1 MLWYFLQFALTPLFP
16 SFFKRLQSKNIERAR
31 VKQPLLIAMNHPNSF
46 MDAMAFTYLLQFPR
60 TYFMARGDAFKK
72 GMVSKLLYSIGLLPI
87 FRFKDVGYESAKKNV
102 DSFRMV
108 YKKLAER
115 RKLIVFAEGY
125 SVQERRLIPIKK
137 GTAKMALG
145 FIEQGG
151 RDDIQ
156 ILPVGV
162 TYSTPATFRGDAYF
176 QVGEPILVKDY
187 YEEYKQH
194 PPQAII
200 KLTKEIE
207 DRLKPLTLNLNDKEN
222 DTVIEQLQFILKAQ
236 YLEEHHLNYHKLEDH
251 QKYWQFIVAK
261 LNNLTAKHPRETASF
276 REEVNV
282 YYNELKQLKLRD
294 HLIYEASKDKSY
306 VTIVNLFLLLVGFPV
321 YAIGKALNFIPY
333 YFAKRVADKTCKNI
347 EFYTAV
353 NFGVGSLILIV
364 LLPIEVLIVWLIF
377 KCTNAILIYIFIKSA
392 FGFMGLQYTTFKKK
406 ILGAFRLK
414 KIKNTNT
421 DLYNNLLNQ
430 RELIINFIMKIS

>member
-16 SFFKRLQSKNIERAR
+16 SFFKRLQGKNIERAR
-31 VKQPLLIAMNHPNSF
+31 VKEPLLIAMNHPNSF
-46 MDAMAFTYLLQFPR
+46 MDAMAFTYLIQFPR

-72 GMVSKLLYSIGLLPI
+72 GITSKLLYSIGLLPI
-87 FRFKDVGYESAKKNV
+87 FRFKDVGYEGAKKNV
-102 DSFRMV
+102 ESFRMV
-108 YKKLAER
+108 YKKLEER

-162 TYSTPATFRGDAYF
+162 TYSTPSKFRGDAYF
-176 QVGEPILVKDY
+176 QVGEPIIVKDY
-187 YEEYKQH
+187 YEGYKQQ
-194 PPQAII
+194 PPQTIL

-207 DRLKPLTLNLNDKEN
+207 DRLKKLTLNLTDKEN
-222 DTVIEQLQFILKAQ
+222 DVVIEQLQPILKKQ
-236 YLEEHHLNYHKLEDH
+236 YVEEHGLNYHTLADH
-251 QKYWQFIVAK
+251 QKYWEFIVAK
-261 LNNLTAKHPRETASF
+261 LNNLTEVNPKGLASY
-276 REEVNV
+276 REEVNL
-282 YYNELKQLKLRD
+282 YSTQLKEIGIRD
-294 HLIYEASKDKSY
+294 HLIKTAVKNKSY
-306 VTIVNLFLLLVGFPV
+306 LTFINLFVLIAGFPI
-321 YAIGKALNFIPY
+321 YLIGKLLNYPAY
-333 YFAKRVADKTCKNI
+333 YFGKYIADKTCQSI

-377 KCTNAILIYIFIKSA
+377 GSAKAIVIYILIKSICGFI
-392 FGFMGLQYTTFKKK
+392 GLKYTTFKKK
-406 ILGAFRLK
+406 MLGAFRLR
-414 KIKNTNT
+414 KIKKSKPY
-421 DLYNNLLNQ
+421 LYNNLLKQ
-430 RELIINFIMKIS
+430 RELIINFINR

>member
-1 MLWYFLQFALTPLFP
+1 MLWYFLQFSLTPLFP

-72 GMVSKLLYSIGLLPI
+72 GIVSKLLYSIGLLPI

-102 DSFRMV
+102 ESFKMV
-108 YKKLAER
+108 YKKLAEG

-162 TYSTPATFRGDAYF
+162 TYSTPAKFRGDGYF
-176 QVGEPILVKDY
+176 QLGEPINVKDY
-187 YEEYKQH
+187 YEEYKQQ

-222 DTVIEQLQFILKAQ
+222 DVVIEQLQFILKAQ
-236 YLEEHHLNYHKLEDH
+236 YLEEHRLNYHKLEDH
-251 QKYWQFIVAK
+251 QKYWQFIVSK
-261 LNNLTAKHPRETASF
+261 LNDLTAKHPKETASF

-282 YYNELKQLKLRD
+282 YYNQLRQLKLRD
-294 HLIYEASKDKSY
+294 HLIYAASKNKSY
-306 VTIVNLFLLLVGFPV
+306 ITFVNLFLLVVGFPV

-333 YFAKRVADKTCKNI
+333 YFAKRIADKTCKNI

-353 NFGVGSLILIV
+353 NFGAGSLILIV

-377 KCTNAILIYIFIKSA
+377 KTTNAILIYIFIKSA

-406 ILGAFRLK
+406 IVGAFRLK
-414 KIKNTNT
+414 KIKNKNT
-421 DLYNNLLNQ
+421 ALYNNLLKQ
-430 RELIINFIMKIS
+430 RELIINFIMNIS

>member
-16 SFFKRLQSKNIERAR
+16 SFFKRLQGKNIERAR
-31 VKQPLLIAMNHPNSF
+31 VKEPLLIAMNHPNSF
-46 MDAMAFTYLLQFPR
+46 MDAMAFTYLIQFPR

-72 GMVSKLLYSIGLLPI
+72 GIISKLLYSIGLLPI

-102 DSFRMV
+102 ELFRMV
-108 YKKLAER
+108 YKKLEER

-162 TYSTPATFRGDAYF
+162 TYSTPSKFRGDAYF
-176 QVGEPILVKDY
+176 QVGEPIMVKDY
-187 YEEYKQH
+187 YEEYKQQ
-194 PPQAII
+194 PPQTIL

-207 DRLKPLTLNLNDKEN
+207 DRLKKLTLNLTNKEN
-222 DTVIEQLQFILKAQ
+222 DLVIEQLQPILKKQ
-236 YLEEHHLNYHKLEDH
+236 YMEEHGLNYHKLAGH
-251 QKYWQFIVAK
+251 QKYWEFIVAK
-261 LNNLTAKHPRETASF
+261 LNNLTEVNPKELASH
-276 REEVNV
+276 REEVNM
-282 YYNELKQLKLRD
+282 YSTQLEEIGIRD
-294 HLIYEASKDKSY
+294 HLIKTAAKNKSY
-306 VTIVNLFLLLVGFPV
+306 LTFVNLFILVVGFPL
-321 YAIGKALNFIPY
+321 YAIGKFLNYPAY
-333 YFAKRVADKTCKNI
+333 YFGKYIADKTCKSI

-353 NFGVGSLILIV
+353 NFGAGSLVLIV

-377 KCTNAILIYIFIKSA
+377 GSAKVIVTYILIKSICGFI
-392 FGFMGLQYTTFKKK
+392 GLQYTTFKKK
-406 ILGAFRLK
+406 LLGAFCLR
-414 KIKNTNT
+414 KIKKSNPY
-421 DLYNNLLNQ
+421 LYNNLLKQ
-430 RELIINFIMKIS
+430 RELIINFINR

>member
-1 MLWYFLQFALTPLFP
+1 
-16 SFFKRLQSKNIERAR
+16 
-31 VKQPLLIAMNHPNSF
+31 
-46 MDAMAFTYLLQFPR
+46 
-60 TYFMARGDAFKK
+60 
-72 GMVSKLLYSIGLLPI
+72 
-87 FRFKDVGYESAKKNV
+87 
-102 DSFRMV
+102 
-108 YKKLAER
+108 
-115 RKLIVFAEGY
+115 VFAEGY
-125 SVQERRLIPIKK
+125 SIQERRLVIPIKK

-162 TYSTPATFRGDAYF
+162 TYSTPSKFRGDAYF
-176 QVGEPILVKDY
+176 QVGEPIIVKDY
-187 YEEYKQH
+187 YEEYKQQ

-222 DTVIEQLQFILKAQ
+222 DIVIEQLQFILKKQ
-236 YLEEHHLNYHKLEDH
+236 YIEEHQLNYHKLEDH
-251 QKYWQFIVAK
+251 QQYWQFIVSK
-261 LNNLTAKHPRETASF
+261 LNDLTAKHPKEVSSF

-294 HLIYEASKDKSY
+294 HLIYAASKSKSY
-306 VTIVNLFLLLVGFPV
+306 TTIVNLFLLIVGFPV

-333 YFAKRVADKTCKNI
+333 YYAKRVADKTCKNI

-377 KCTNAILIYIFIKSA
+377 KSTTAILIYIFLKSA
-392 FGFMGLQYTTFKKK
+392 CGFMGLQYTTFKKK

-414 KIKNTNT
+414 KIRNTNPN
-421 DLYNNLLNQ
+421 LYNNLLKQ
-430 RELIINFIMKIS
+430 RELIINFIMR

>member
-16 SFFKRLQSKNIERAR
+16 SFFKRLQGKNIERAR
-31 VKQPLLIAMNHPNSF
+31 VKEPLLIAMNHPNSF

-72 GMVSKLLYSIGLLPI
+72 GIVSKLLYSIGLLPI

-102 DSFRMV
+102 DSFKMV

-137 GTAKMALG
+137 GTAKMALS

-162 TYSTPATFRGDAYF
+162 TYSTPSKFRGDAYF
-176 QVGEPILVKDY
+176 EVGEPIIVKDY
-187 YEEYKQH
+187 YEEYKQQA
-194 PPQAII
+194 PQAIL

-207 DRLKPLTLNLNDKEN
+207 DRLKPLTLNLIDKEN
-222 DTVIEQLQFILKAQ
+222 DVVIEQLQFILKKEYIQ
-236 YLEEHHLNYHKLEDH
+236 EHNLNYNKLEDH
-251 QKYWQFIVAK
+251 QKYWQYIVSK
-261 LNNLTAKHPRETASF
+261 LNQLMEQRPKELASF
-276 REEVNV
+276 REKVNI
-282 YYNELKQLKLRD
+282 YSNQLNQLKLRD
-294 HLIYEASKDKSY
+294 HLIYIASKSKSY
-306 VTIVNLFLLLVGFPV
+306 ITIINFFLLIVGFPV
-321 YAIGKALNFIPY
+321 YAIGKVLNFIPY
-333 YFAKRVADKTCKNI
+333 YFAKRIADKTCKNI

-353 NFGVGSLILIV
+353 NFGTGSLILIV

-377 KCTNAILIYIFIKSA
+377 KSTNAILIYIFIKSA
-392 FGFMGLQYTTFKKK
+392 CGFIGIQYTTFKKK
-406 ILGAFRLK
+406 MLGAFHLR

-421 DLYNNLLNQ
+421 DLYNNLLKQ
-430 RELIINFIMKIS
+430 RELIINFIMR